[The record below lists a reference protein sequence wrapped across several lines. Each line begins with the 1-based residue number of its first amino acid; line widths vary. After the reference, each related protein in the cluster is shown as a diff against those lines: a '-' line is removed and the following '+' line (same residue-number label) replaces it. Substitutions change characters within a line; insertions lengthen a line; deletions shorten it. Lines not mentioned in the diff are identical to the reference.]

1 MKNLLQSIKNT
12 ISYINHNND
21 NSIHIGYGIDN
32 NYARCAG
39 TSISSFC
46 INNPTKSFVFHIITS
61 GLAPNN
67 LEKYSILSKKYS
79 INIFIYEIDISYF
92 QSLPTSNYFPI
103 SIYFRLILPLIINST
118 QNIIYVDADI
128 ICLKDIS
135 PLLNQIS
142 SKSKM
147 DKDFW
152 KIECDFHRNV
162 FMIRN
167 PELKYI

>member
-67 LEKYSILSKKYS
+67 LEKYSILSK
-79 INIFIYEIDISYF
+79 NILLIYLFMKLISLTFNHYLHQIIFLYLFILD
-92 QSLPTSNYFPI
+92 
-103 SIYFRLILPLIINST
+103 
-118 QNIIYVDADI
+118 
-128 ICLKDIS
+128 
-135 PLLNQIS
+135 
-142 SKSKM
+142 
-147 DKDFW
+147 
-152 KIECDFHRNV
+152 
-162 FMIRN
+162 
-167 PELKYI
+167 